1 MISNVLKLNDFIT
14 LLASVAFESLRS
26 QWTPCMLC
34 RRSLSLLVPASTRVV
49 VVVVVIV
56 AVAVAVVL
64 LVVSFA
70 HTFLF
75 VWFYFVFRISKWPLR
90 SGSGR

>member
-75 VWFYFVFRISKWPLR
+75 VWFYFVFRISK
-90 SGSGR
+90 

>member
-49 VVVVVIV
+49 VVVVVVVIV

-75 VWFYFVFRISKWPLR
+75 VWFYFVFRISK
-90 SGSGR
+90 

>member
-49 VVVVVIV
+49 VVVIV

-75 VWFYFVFRISKWPLR
+75 VWFYFVFRISK
-90 SGSGR
+90 